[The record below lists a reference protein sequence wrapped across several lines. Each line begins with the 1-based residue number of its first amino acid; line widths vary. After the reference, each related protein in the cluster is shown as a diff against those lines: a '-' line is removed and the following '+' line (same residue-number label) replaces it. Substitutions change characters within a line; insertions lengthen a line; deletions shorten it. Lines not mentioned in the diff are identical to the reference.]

1 MLSVDLGFDETDYDD
16 RWYGAGQCRYVFLH
30 DDSNRKTDYL
40 GSGVYSTVW
49 TACSRRCQIL
59 HDFVDLF
66 YVDLPCESVYL
77 SLQGA
82 GIWTNRGV
90 DWNVYGLDG
99 TWHYLYDSIPQTEM
113 A

>member
-1 MLSVDLGFDETDYDD
+1 MHDYC
-16 RWYGAGQCRYVFLH
+16 Y
-30 DDSNRKTDYL
+30 
-40 GSGVYSTVW
+40 
-49 TACSRRCQIL
+49 II
-59 HDFVDLF
+59 

-82 GIWTNRGV
+82 GIWTDRGV
-90 DWNVYGLDG
+90 DRNVYGLDG